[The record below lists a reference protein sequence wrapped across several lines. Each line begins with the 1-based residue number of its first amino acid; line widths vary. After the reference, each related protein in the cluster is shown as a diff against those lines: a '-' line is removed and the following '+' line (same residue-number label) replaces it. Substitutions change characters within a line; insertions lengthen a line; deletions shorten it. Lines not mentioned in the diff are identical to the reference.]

1 MNSNLGNRFE
11 INFILS
17 FSWINIKWNNFIHT
31 NPEFDYS
38 SSCNLQMFR
47 STIPACLL
55 VQSQCTLKVLRE
67 PYRAPESL
75 NLIFTGGKQDWI
87 STFKETR
94 LLHRHFPWKG
104 LRYFWFRT
112 YSQKQWIIQ
121 KKSEK
126 YNLYEWS
133 QILFPI

>member
-1 MNSNLGNRFE
+1 MNLNLGNRFE

-94 LLHRHFPWKG
+94 LAPPFSLKRIKI
-104 LRYFWFRT
+104 LLISNVLSKAVD
-112 YSQKQWIIQ
+112 YS

-133 QILFPI
+133 QILFSI

>member
-1 MNSNLGNRFE
+1 MNLNLGNRFE

-94 LLHRHFPWKG
+94 LAPPFSLKRIKI
-104 LRYFWFRT
+104 LLISNVLSKAVD
-112 YSQKQWIIQ
+112 YS